1 MENSNNMEFAV
12 TRQYIVISRD
22 YEENGAY
29 DEDIIGTTE
38 DLQLANSLA
47 DKEARHQGRF
57 II

>member
-1 MENSNNMEFAV
+1 MEFAV